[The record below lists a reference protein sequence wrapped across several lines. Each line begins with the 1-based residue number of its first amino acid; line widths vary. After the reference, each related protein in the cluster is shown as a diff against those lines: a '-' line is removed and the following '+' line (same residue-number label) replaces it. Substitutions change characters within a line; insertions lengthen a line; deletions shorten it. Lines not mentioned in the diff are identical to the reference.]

1 MKKVLLEYANVFAY
15 TITGLVFGLSFFL
28 LFINFYHMQEL
39 AETVDVSSYNDTNKA
54 TVESKIETIRNNIS
68 VYNQSTYTGSLNIYG
83 LNTVQLKLQDCLEIL
98 ESEDMMKYFELDEIG
113 INDSYN
119 FTLDFKNKILN
130 DCLVM
135 QVKSMFN
142 TDTVAMLPNFNIIKP
157 YVELNLD
164 TLLDSTNYVQSNIE
178 NSDHYYF
185 STETNKAN
193 FFNLVDDSYSDVMNS
208 YQNYLDLLVEISN
221 WYRNVVLGG

>member
-15 TITGLVFGLSFFL
+15 TITGLIFGLAFFL

-113 INDSYN
+113 IKDSYN

-142 TDTVAMLPNFNIIKP
+142 TDTVSMLPNFNVIKP

-208 YQNYLDLLVEISN
+208 YQNSLDLLVEISN

>member
-193 FFNLVDDSYSDVMNS
+193 FFNLVDDSYSDIMNS
-208 YQNYLDLLVEISN
+208 YQSSLDLLVEVSN

>member
-15 TITGLVFGLSFFL
+15 TITGLIFGLAFYL

-39 AETVDVSSYNDTNKA
+39 AETVDVSAYNDTNKA
-54 TVESKIETIRNNIS
+54 SVEEKIETIRNNIN
-68 VYNQSTYTGSLNIYG
+68 VYNQSTYNGSLNIYG
-83 LNTVQLKLQDCLEIL
+83 LNTVQLKLQDCLEII

-119 FTLDFKNKILN
+119 FTVDFKNKILN

-135 QVKSMFN
+135 QVKSLFN
-142 TDTVAMLPNFNIIKP
+142 TDTVATLPNFDTIKP
-157 YVELNLD
+157 YVELDLEA
-164 TLLDSTNYVQSNIE
+164 LLDSTNYVQSNIE

-193 FFNLVDDSYSDVMNS
+193 FFNLVDDSYSDIMNS
-208 YQNYLDLLVEISN
+208 YQNSLDLLVEVSN
-221 WYRNVVLGG
+221 WYRDIVIGG

>member
-1 MKKVLLEYANVFAY
+1 MKKFLLEYANVFAY
-15 TITGLVFGLSFFL
+15 TITGLIFGLAFFL

-68 VYNQSTYTGSLNIYG
+68 VYNQSDYTGSLNIYG

-113 INDSYN
+113 IKDSYN

-142 TDTVAMLPNFNIIKP
+142 TDTVSMLPNFNVIKP

-208 YQNYLDLLVEISN
+208 YQNSLDLLVEISN

>member
-39 AETVDVSSYNDTNKA
+39 AETVDVSSYNDTNKVS
-54 TVESKIETIRNNIS
+54 VESKIETIRNNIS

-113 INDSYN
+113 IKDSYN

-142 TDTVAMLPNFNIIKP
+142 TDTVSMLPNFNVIKP

-208 YQNYLDLLVEISN
+208 YQNSLDLLVEVSN

>member
-15 TITGLVFGLSFFL
+15 TITGLVFGFSFFL

-98 ESEDMMKYFELDEIG
+98 ESEDMMKYFELNEIG
-113 INDSYN
+113 IKDSYN

-142 TDTVAMLPNFNIIKP
+142 TDTVSMLPNFNVIKP

-208 YQNYLDLLVEISN
+208 YQNSLDLLVEVSN

>member
-15 TITGLVFGLSFFL
+15 TITGLVFGLAFFL

-39 AETVDVSSYNDTNKA
+39 AETVNVSAYNDTNKA
-54 TVESKIETIRNNIS
+54 SVEEKIETIRNNIN
-68 VYNQSTYTGSLNIYG
+68 VYNQSTYNGSLNIYG
-83 LNTVQLKLQDCLEIL
+83 LNTVQLKLQDCLEII

-119 FTLDFKNKILN
+119 FTIDFKNKILN

-135 QVKSMFN
+135 QVKSLFN
-142 TDTVAMLPNFNIIKP
+142 TDTVATLPNFDTIKP
-157 YVELNLD
+157 YVELDLEA
-164 TLLDSTNYVQSNIE
+164 LLDSTNYVQSNIE

-193 FFNLVDDSYSDVMNS
+193 FFNLVDDSYSDIMNS
-208 YQNYLDLLVEISN
+208 YQNSLDLLVEVSN
-221 WYRNVVLGG
+221 WYRDIVIGG

>member
-142 TDTVAMLPNFNIIKP
+142 TDTVATLPNFDTIKP
-157 YVELNLD
+157 YVELDLEA
-164 TLLDSTNYVQSNIE
+164 LLDSTNYVQSNIE

-208 YQNYLDLLVEISN
+208 YQNSLDLLVEISN

>member
-15 TITGLVFGLSFFL
+15 TITGLVFGLAFFL

-39 AETVDVSSYNDTNKA
+39 AETVDVSAYNDTNKA
-54 TVESKIETIRNNIS
+54 SVEEKIETIRNNIN
-68 VYNQSTYTGSLNIYG
+68 VYNQSTYNGSLNIYG
-83 LNTVQLKLQDCLEIL
+83 LNTVQLKLQDCLEII
-98 ESEDMMKYFELDEIG
+98 EGEDMMKYFELDEIG

-119 FTLDFKNKILN
+119 FTVDFKNKILN

-135 QVKSMFN
+135 QVKSLFN
-142 TDTVAMLPNFNIIKP
+142 TDTVATLPNFDTIKP
-157 YVELNLD
+157 YVELDLEA
-164 TLLDSTNYVQSNIE
+164 LLDSTNYVQSNIE

-193 FFNLVDDSYSDVMNS
+193 FFNLVDDSYSDIMNS
-208 YQNYLDLLVEISN
+208 YQNSLDLLVEVSN
-221 WYRNVVLGG
+221 WYRDIVIGG

>member
-157 YVELNLD
+157 YVDLNLD

-208 YQNYLDLLVEISN
+208 YQNSLDLLVEISN

>member
-39 AETVDVSSYNDTNKA
+39 AETVDVGSYNDTNKA

-142 TDTVAMLPNFNIIKP
+142 TDTVVMLPNFNIIKP

-208 YQNYLDLLVEISN
+208 YQSSLDLLVEVSN

>member
-142 TDTVAMLPNFNIIKP
+142 TDTVSMLPNFNVIKP

-208 YQNYLDLLVEISN
+208 YQNSLDLLVEVSN

>member
-1 MKKVLLEYANVFAY
+1 MKKVLLEYANFFAY

-208 YQNYLDLLVEISN
+208 YQNSLDLLVEISN

>member
-142 TDTVAMLPNFNIIKP
+142 TDTVAMLPNFNVIKP

-208 YQNYLDLLVEISN
+208 YQNSLDLLVEVSN